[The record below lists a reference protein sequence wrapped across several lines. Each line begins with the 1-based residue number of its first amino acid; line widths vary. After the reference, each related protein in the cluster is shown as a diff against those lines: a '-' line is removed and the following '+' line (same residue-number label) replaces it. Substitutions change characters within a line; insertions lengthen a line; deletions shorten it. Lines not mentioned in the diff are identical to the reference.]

1 MVRGAPPPPRA
12 LIARPSAPVCLPAL
26 PPAGPCAECAPRSL
40 PGPHRAGHSSVCR
53 RGDGAAQERSP
64 DWRPGGSASDRN
76 RCSGVP
82 PECVLQ
88 TRWWRAPAGSCC
100 RPDWETAWAHSLLS
114 GVAPPGACVQRRA
127 GNLWWGEL

>member
-1 MVRGAPPPPRA
+1 MVRGAPPPPPRA
-12 LIARPSAPVCLPAL
+12 YSTPQRTCVLARAAACWSLCGMRA
-26 PPAGPCAECAPRSL
+26 RSL